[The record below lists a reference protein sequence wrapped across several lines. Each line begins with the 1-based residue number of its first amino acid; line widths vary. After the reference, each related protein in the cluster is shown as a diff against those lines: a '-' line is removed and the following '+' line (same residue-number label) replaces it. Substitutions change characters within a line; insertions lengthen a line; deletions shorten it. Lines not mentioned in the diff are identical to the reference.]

1 MLTIHSLLPQSEAA
15 GRCAQLRSS
24 VASRP
29 VRCHYSS
36 HPLVPE
42 KFKFSF
48 SFLALHPIPNSN
60 STHINNYIR
69 SAHAWG
75 STSFDPRRAA
85 PTVPNT
91 YQFAEKIKNLKKHL
105 YDPVLPPSYIF
116 IARCAFFYSLSLSW
130 WENEKPVHQ
139 RKISLVPAQTVIAI
153 QWSLLKSIWLF
164 WQNSIIFILTFSE
177 SLNRKYSTYKKR

>member
-1 MLTIHSLLPQSEAA
+1 MLTIHSLLPQSETD
-15 GRCAQLRSS
+15 GRCAQLRAALPCGLCAATTLAILWYLKSS
-24 VASRP
+24 
-29 VRCHYSS
+29 
-36 HPLVPE
+36 
-42 KFKFSF
+42 KFSF
-48 SFLALHPIPNSN
+48 SFLALHPTPNSK
-60 STHINNYIR
+60 STHINDYMR
-69 SAHAWG
+69 SAHARG
-75 STSFDPRRAA
+75 SASFDPRRAT

-164 WQNSIIFILTFSE
+164 WQNAIIFILTFSE
-177 SLNRKYSTYKKR
+177 SLNRKYGDYRRR